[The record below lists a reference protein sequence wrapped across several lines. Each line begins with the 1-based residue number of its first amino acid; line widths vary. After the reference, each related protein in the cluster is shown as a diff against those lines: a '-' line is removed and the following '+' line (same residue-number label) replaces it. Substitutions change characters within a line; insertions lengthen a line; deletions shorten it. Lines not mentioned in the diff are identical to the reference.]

1 MEESIL
7 DNWHNM
13 NASDV
18 VSSLGSDTKTGL
30 SGREA
35 AKRLT
40 RYGTNTLL
48 EAKQESFLAKFL
60 NQFKD
65 FMIIT
70 LLAAAGISLVVT
82 IYERQNDFT
91 EPVIIL
97 AIVFINAFIG
107 TLQEARAAKAIAS
120 LKNLITPSGIV
131 LRNGTVSQTEAAK
144 LVPGDIIHL
153 RTGETVPADARLL
166 EVYSLTC
173 DESALTGESVPSEKQ
188 VKRLAASTP
197 LAERSNMVYS
207 GTVVAAGHGTA
218 IVTATGMHTQ
228 VGQIA
233 GLMHQDSAPPTP
245 LQVHLEKT
253 GRLLAAAALIICI
266 LLFFIGI
273 LQKQNILFMFMTS
286 ISLAVAAIPE
296 GLPAIVTIL
305 LSMGVLRLA
314 KKNTVIRNLP
324 AVETLGSA
332 TVICS
337 DKTGTLTQNE
347 MRVKELFLPSMEEPP
362 SGNALKHAKKRFAKC
377 CLLCSNTIYD
387 AKKKTFIGEA
397 TENALYAFAAEEE
410 PSFLQIPEDMPKIKE
425 LPFST
430 ASKRMSTLHQDGS
443 GYLLITKGAP
453 ERILALCSTYYDG
466 SRVLPLTPDM
476 KKRIEKANLDMAGRA
491 YRTIAFACRSYS
503 HNPGNLDSANHDLT
517 YIGLAGMMDPPRKE
531 VADAIRT
538 CRQAHIRTIMITGDQ
553 PLTATAIARQIGLPS
568 GDSAVCTGKELD
580 ALSDRELAAAINRFH
595 IFARVEP
602 RHKVRIVKA
611 LQQHGNVVA
620 MTGDGI
626 NDAPALK
633 TADIGCAMGKS
644 GTDAARSAADLL
656 LLDDNFATIVLA
668 IREGRGIFLNI
679 KRTIHF
685 LLSCNMGEILTI
697 FMAILM
703 TSQSPLLPIHL
714 LWINLI
720 TDSFPALALGMEPAP
735 EDIMHTAV
743 HKQHA
748 LLDRAGMLRI
758 AAEGCV
764 IGILSLLAYTIGIHG
779 YLGTRTSAAVTMCF
793 CVLCFSQLIHALNL
807 RSEHSLFTISP
818 FRNPYLLTAF
828 ILCSLAQLAIILLP
842 QLAGYFQTTLLSAN
856 EWLVVCVL
864 SLQPLIIMELQKFT
878 LHLHSK

>member
-1 MEESIL
+1 M

-13 NASDV
+13 NAPDVLSLLESDA
-18 VSSLGSDTKTGL
+18 KTGL
-30 SGREA
+30 SGKEA

-48 EAKQESFLAKFL
+48 EAKKESFLAKFL

-70 LLAAAGISLVVT
+70 LLAAATISLIVA
-82 IYERQNDFT
+82 IYEKQNDFT

-107 TLQEARAAKAIAS
+107 TLQEARAARAIAS
-120 LKNLITPSGIV
+120 LKNLITPTGII
-131 LRNGTVSQTEAAK
+131 LRDGTISQTEAAK

-188 VKRLAASTP
+188 VKKLSINTP

-218 IVTATGMHTQ
+218 IVTATGMLTQ

-233 GLMHQDSAPPTP
+233 GLMHQDSAPATP
-245 LQVHLEKT
+245 LQKHLEKT
-253 GRLLAAAALIICI
+253 GKLLGTAALVICI

-273 LQKQNILFMFMTS
+273 LQRQNILFMFMTS

-314 KKNTVIRNLP
+314 KKNTIIRNLP

-347 MRVKELFLPSMEEPP
+347 MHVRDIYLPSMAAPS
-362 SGNALKHAKKRFAKC
+362 SGNSLKTARKQFAKC

-397 TENALYAFAAEEE
+397 TENALYAFALKEE
-410 PSFLQIPEDMPKIKE
+410 PSHMQILESMPKIKE

-430 ASKRMSTLHQDGS
+430 TTKRMTTLHQDGS
-443 GYLLITKGAP
+443 GYFLITKGAP

-466 SRVLPLTPDM
+466 SRTLPLTAEI
-476 KKRIEKANLDMAGRA
+476 KKKIENANLDMAGCA
-491 YRTIAFACRSYS
+491 YRTIAFACQSCS
-503 HNPGNLDSANHDLT
+503 HNPKNLDLASHDLT
-517 YIGLAGMMDPPRKE
+517 YIGLAGMMDPPRQE

-553 PLTATAIARQIGLPS
+553 PLTAKAIARQIGMPS
-568 GDSAVCTGKELD
+568 NDASVCTGKELD
-580 ALSDRELAAAINRFH
+580 ALSDKELAAAIHKLH

-633 TADIGCAMGKS
+633 IADIGCAMGKS

-685 LLSCNMGEILTI
+685 LLSCNIGEILTI
-697 FMAILM
+697 FLAILM
-703 TSQSPLLPIHL
+703 TSKSPLLPIHL

-735 EDIMHTAV
+735 KDIMHRAV
-743 HKQHA
+743 RKQHT
-748 LLDRAGMLRI
+748 LLDRASMLKI
-758 AAEGCV
+758 VTEGCV
-764 IGILSLLAYTIGIHG
+764 IGLLSLLAYTIGTHG
-779 YLGTRTSAAVTMCF
+779 YLGTRTGAAVTMCF
-793 CVLCFSQLIHALNL
+793 CVLCFSQLVHALNL
-807 RSEHSLFTISP
+807 RSEGSLFTISP
-818 FRNPYLLTAF
+818 FRNPYLLAAF
-828 ILCSLAQLAIILLP
+828 TLCSLAQSAIIFFP
-842 QLAGYFQTTLLSAN
+842 QLAGYFHTTLLSAA
-856 EWLVVCVL
+856 EWLVVIVL